1 MRQPGVFINTEK
13 REKLNIIESDNG
25 TFVDS
30 QLGMSLD
37 KVAAAAG
44 ECLHDAEIAVLEDEY
59 TEELL
64 NSVKLATSSLELCE
78 LVLNMLEDFGY
89 IEFQTDFKESPE

>member
-1 MRQPGVFINTEK
+1 M
-13 REKLNIIESDNG
+13 
-25 TFVDS
+25 DS

-37 KVAAAAG
+37 KVAAEAG
-44 ECLHDAEIAVLEDEY
+44 ECLHDAEIAVREGEY

-64 NSVKLATSSLELCE
+64 NSVKLAKSSLELCE